1 MRLSAAECGVEDIVM
16 NSTCNEKA
24 TCRPA
29 ATEQTRSGARYVPN
43 VDILETP
50 EEYVLRADVP
60 GARAESVNVNY
71 ERGTLTIHAPV
82 AARKRESGQQLLRE
96 YGVGDFHRAFQIG
109 EGIDASGIQAECE
122 NGVLTLHLPK
132 SAAAKVRK
140 IEVKGT

>member
-1 MRLSAAECGVEDIVM
+1 M
-16 NSTCNEKA
+16 NA
-24 TCRPA
+24 TCTDKTTCQPA
-29 ATEQTRSGARYVPN
+29 PAEQTRAAARYVPN

-50 EEYVLRADVP
+50 EKYVLRADVP
-60 GARAESVNVNY
+60 GARAESVSVNF

-82 AARKRESGQQLLRE
+82 EPRKRDGSRLLLRE

-109 EGIDASGIQAECE
+109 EGIDASGIQAECS

-140 IEVKGT
+140 IEVKSM